1 LILSI
6 TFRIIFT
13 KHDIHDYT
21 VEANPLF
28 LKAFIK
34 PIYAWK
40 YIALHGYKIKVYWIF
55 VQRNAFF
62 RLLYLLEMVQ
72 SISIG
77 VIVTRSVEPNIIYA
91 SVLANKLMDY
101 IYWERERH

>member
-1 LILSI
+1 
-6 TFRIIFT
+6 
-13 KHDIHDYT
+13 
-21 VEANPLF
+21 
-28 LKAFIK
+28 
-34 PIYAWK
+34 
-40 YIALHGYKIKVYWIF
+40 
-55 VQRNAFF
+55 
-62 RLLYLLEMVQ
+62 VQ